1 MDDPLIF
8 LSKIENGKMTIEEAK
23 ETQKNLIDYLKMI
36 RKWNKN
42 QEQEEILKNLYMLFN
57 LRNDG
62 ITFIKGYSSMI
73 LEVKRKGLKN

>member
-1 MDDPLIF
+1 
-8 LSKIENGKMTIEEAK
+8 MTIEEAK
-23 ETQKNLIDYLKMI
+23 ETQKNLVDYLKMI

-42 QEQEEILKNLYMLFN
+42 QEQEKTLKNLYMLFN

-62 ITFIKGYSSMI
+62 IKGYSSMI